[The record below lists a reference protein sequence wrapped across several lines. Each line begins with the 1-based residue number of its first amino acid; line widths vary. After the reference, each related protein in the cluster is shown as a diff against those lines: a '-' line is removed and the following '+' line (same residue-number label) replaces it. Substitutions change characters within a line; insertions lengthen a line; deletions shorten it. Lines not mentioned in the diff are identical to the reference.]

1 MTGHNS
7 IKMAELSQL
16 FSLLGYKKNI
26 TYIQSGNVIFNADKE
41 AASESEMSQR
51 IEKAIFD
58 KYGYKVPAMIRTYEE
73 LKSLFSANPYL
84 DILDFDPSKMAVV
97 FLHEIVSDSQIE
109 KMRNINYPPD
119 KYQISGREI
128 FIYCPNGFGRTKLYT
143 NFFED
148 KMKVTGTARN
158 WKTITAILSMAD
170 EF

>member
-7 IKMAELSQL
+7 IKMTDL
-16 FSLLGYKKNI
+16 SLLYKRLGYTENK
-26 TYIQSGNVIFNADKE
+26 TYIQSGNVIFKSRGLLTEKE
-41 AASESEMSQR
+41 TAQQ
-51 IEKAIFD
+51 IEAEILRKFR
-58 KYGYKVPAMIRTYEE
+58 YSVPVMIRSVIE
-73 LKSLFSANPYL
+73 LRGLFEKNPYL
-84 DILDFDPSKMAVV
+84 SEPGFDASKMAVV
-97 FLHEIVSDSQIE
+97 FLHDEVTDTQMEI
-109 KMRNINYPPD
+109 MRNISYPPD

-158 WKTITAILSMAD
+158 WKTVTTILGLAE